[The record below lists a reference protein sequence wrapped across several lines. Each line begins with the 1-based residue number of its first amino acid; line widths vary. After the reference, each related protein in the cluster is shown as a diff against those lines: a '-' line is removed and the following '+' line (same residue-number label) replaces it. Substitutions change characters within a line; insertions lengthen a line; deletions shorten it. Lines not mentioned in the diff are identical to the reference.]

1 VLFVVPFWNNEEE
14 LIKMTAKIQEGAAPV
29 QPIVTDGVQ
38 VLQAWLGGRG
48 ERHQLLELLQAIH
61 QYGSINKAARAVG
74 LSYKAAWER
83 VESLN
88 NLSSQDLVSRKTGG
102 LGGGGTA
109 LTEAGLI
116 FMERANQLQRELG
129 QFLSFLC
136 ANPEH
141 ALQTMNT
148 LRRLQ
153 MKISARNVWLGTIT
167 KIETGAVNT
176 VVTVGLRGGDTVVSV
191 ITENSVQRLGLQVGS
206 EVMAVV
212 KASSVMLALDIDP
225 QKISAR
231 NILPGTVNRIESGA
245 VNDVVTLDLAGGNT
259 LASVI
264 TSNSVKRLGLA
275 AGMRIVAVIKASEVM
290 LATE

>member
-1 VLFVVPFWNNEEE
+1 
-14 LIKMTAKIQEGAAPV
+14 
-29 QPIVTDGVQ
+29 
-38 VLQAWLGGRG
+38 
-48 ERHQLLELLQAIH
+48 
-61 QYGSINKAARAVG
+61 
-74 LSYKAAWER
+74 
-83 VESLN
+83 
-88 NLSSQDLVSRKTGG
+88 
-102 LGGGGTA
+102 
-109 LTEAGLI
+109 
-116 FMERANQLQRELG
+116 
-129 QFLSFLC
+129 
-136 ANPEH
+136 
-141 ALQTMNT
+141 
-148 LRRLQ
+148 

-212 KASSVMLALDIDP
+212 KASSVMLGLDIDP

-231 NILPGTVNRIESGA
+231 NILPGTVNRIEPGV